1 MPGFKPKTPIK
12 KVPDDLA
19 EPVKSSKINGA
30 TSAQK
35 FVGMFASVT
44 PVVSVPSKPVRKTK
58 PKVVAEEKKEE
69 KTILEEEEG
78 DVEPVEEKKPDTIT
92 SEDLLE
98 IKGLIEQEKE
108 GLDSDGADTF
118 YEPVPTAYI
127 PSTSRGFS
135 GFINKTYS
143 SFILDPK
150 NPPPP
155 GQEKYP
161 YQRFIREYMRTD
173 SPYRGILTYHG
184 LGSGKTCTAIAAVEA
199 IYSRGKKKIIVMT
212 PFSLRKNFL
221 KEISQCGFRHF
232 RLKNFW
238 TSMPV
243 DDADARLFATSVL
256 NIPESHLKTAR
267 SIWIPDFRE
276 DTPNYNS
283 LTADE
288 QTEIRKQILS
298 ILIWDPKKNPTGLIR
313 FINYNGIS
321 AKKLKEIACKPGG
334 ADFFNDSVIVIDEIH
349 NVVRLMQGTIDP
361 YLLSLPGT
369 KRIIAKE
376 EVTFESWKPS
386 LCANPGKNY
395 MRGYLFYRLLLDAKN
410 SKIIGLSGTPI
421 INFPEEL
428 GILMNILHG
437 YIPTLEFNIQEMG
450 DVTQKALNDLF
461 RKNLYVDFISVGA
474 DVTKGGLKVILTL
487 MPYGVRKTTE
497 LVGVERIDSE
507 ESVPSV
513 DEIIGVIKE
522 ELTGSKLTLSG
533 EITLKAL
540 PLLPP
545 FGDEFRKHFIKG
557 DSINNKIVLVKR
569 LTGLIS
575 YYKGSRADLMPRIK
589 SDVIVSVPMSTFS
602 QKGYVAAR
610 NEEISKEKTKK
621 GASAGP
627 GGAWAEVYE
636 VGTGAQTSN
645 YKMASRQ
652 ACNFVFP
659 SDVIRPK
666 PRNKRDSRSEAD
678 SGNKLADII
687 DRDIDTKKDEEFPEM
702 DEAEEDADVGA
713 AAEEDEAIKD
723 ELVEEPPPLE
733 GGGDG
738 HEERP
743 AQEPVASSNPVAPPN
758 PGPAPPE
765 PGPEP
770 VREGGIANLTRSF
783 EDETALGEKIDAW
796 KEADLAYKAWVEKDA
811 LYKAWVAKNP
821 PAAAVVPV
829 EKKKFVFKKPAP
841 GELEAAMKAKAEAQ
855 KGECKSGV
863 DEPYKDATIRAKE
876 CLATIGKYSLK
887 LGGESGLET
896 HSPKFA
902 KMLENIAATPG
913 SSLVYSQF
921 LDMEGI
927 GIFRLAMNANGYAPI
942 EVVVGASGPA
952 FTKATKESLV
962 KGPAGQP
969 RYMTFSGGE
978 DEDIRRLYLDIFN
991 ANFNDLPEGI
1001 KSVLQTNG
1009 FINNHK
1015 GEIARVFCITS
1026 AGAEGL
1032 SLKCVRAVH
1041 IMEPYWNDVRL
1052 KQVKGRA
1059 IRIGS
1064 HLELP
1069 EADRDVTI
1077 YTYLTSFS
1085 QEAQVEKA
1093 GDKRIDETIRQS
1105 DAIDYESAKEL
1116 NDKLNLQ
1123 LKLTDAAGNKISQYV
1138 FTTDERIYIIAE
1150 KKKTITN
1157 ALENIMKSS
1166 AVDCKLFSK
1175 ENMDGTYNC
1184 LSLDGAVGDFMYNP
1198 DIDIDIRES
1207 ASKFAEEKVAP
1218 ARPAAPKAPVDYIRK
1233 KLGKAADAPIYRL
1246 KKVLTDGVVTSFNL
1260 YEDKDNGELVGTAG
1274 AKDGNPGPPIK
1285 FLNKQV

>member
-1 MPGFKPKTPIK
+1 MPGFKPKIGIK
-12 KVPDDLA
+12 KVPVELA
-19 EPVKSSKINGA
+19 EPVKSSEIDA
-30 TSAQK
+30 TKSAK
-35 FVGMFASVT
+35 DFVAMFASRA
-44 PVVSVPSKPVRKTK
+44 PEIVRAAPKKKRVKKVADVDLELADRIKTNTNQADK
-58 PKVVAEEKKEE
+58 KAEKEE
-69 KTILEEEEG
+69 TAGLNEKGILDDVKLEEETIS
-78 DVEPVEEKKPDTIT
+78 KAIT

-98 IKGLIEQEKE
+98 IKSLIEHEEE
-108 GLDSDGADTF
+108 GVNSNGADTF
-118 YEPVPTAYI
+118 YEPVPKAYI

-135 GFINKTYS
+135 EFIKETYK
-143 SFILDPK
+143 SFILDPSK
-150 NPPPP
+150 PPVP

-161 YQRFIREYMRTD
+161 YQRFIREYMRNE

-184 LGSGKTCTAIAAVEA
+184 LGSGKTCTAIAAAEA

-221 KEISQCGFRHF
+221 KEVSQCGFRHF

-243 DDADARLFATSVL
+243 DDPEARLFATSVL
-256 NIPESHLKTAR
+256 NIPETHLRTAT
-267 SIWIPDFRE
+267 SIWIPDFRQE
-276 DTPNYNS
+276 KPNYND

-288 QTEIRKQILS
+288 QTEIRRQILS
-298 ILIWDPKKNPTGLIR
+298 ILVWDAKKNPTGLIR

-321 AKKLKEIACKPGG
+321 AKKLKEIACKPDG

-361 YLLSLPGT
+361 YLLNLPGS

-376 EVTFESWKPS
+376 DVTIDSWIPS

-437 YIPTLEFNIQEMG
+437 YIPTLEFIIQEVG
-450 DVTQKALNDLF
+450 DISKKGLYDLF
-461 RKNLYVDFISVGA
+461 RKNLYVDFISIDS
-474 DVTKGGLKVILTL
+474 DVTRGGLKVVLTL

-497 LVGVERIDSE
+497 LVGVERI
-507 ESVPSV
+507 ESDEPILSLN
-513 DEIIGVIKE
+513 EIIDIIKND
-522 ELTGSKLTLSG
+522 LISAKFTLNG
-533 EITLKAL
+533 EILRRAL

-545 FGDEFRKHFIKG
+545 FGEEFRKNFIKG
-557 DSINNKIVLVKR
+557 DAINNKIVLVKR

-589 SDVIVSVPMSTFS
+589 SDIVVRVPMSTFS
-602 QKGYVAAR
+602 QKGYVTAR

-621 GASAGP
+621 GAAAGP

-636 VGTGAQTSN
+636 IGTGSQTSN

-666 PRNKRDSRSEAD
+666 PKFAKEAKAEAD
-678 SGNKLADII
+678 SGNKLADIVDAEI
-687 DRDIDTKKDEEFPEM
+687 NTKKDDDFPEM
-702 DEAEEDADVGA
+702 DEADEDDDAQAVAD
-713 AAEEDEAIKD
+713 EDEAIRNEIVEGPPPISAALIGGGED
-723 ELVEEPPPLE
+723 SGEPTTQPTNTIAEAVEPVEEPTTQPTTTI
-733 GGGDG
+733 
-738 HEERP
+738 
-743 AQEPVASSNPVAPPN
+743 VAP
-758 PGPAPPE
+758 
-765 PGPEP
+765 
-770 VREGGIANLTRSF
+770 VKKRF
-783 EDETALGEKIDAW
+783 E
-796 KEADLAYKAWVEKDA
+796 
-811 LYKAWVAKNP
+811 
-821 PAAAVVPV
+821 
-829 EKKKFVFKKPAP
+829 FKKTSP
-841 GELEAAMKAKAEAQ
+841 GELEAAMKAKALAQ
-855 KGECKSGV
+855 KADCKAGV
-863 DEPYKDATIRAKE
+863 NEPYTEATARAKE
-876 CLATIGKYSLK
+876 CLATTAKYSLK
-887 LGGESGLET
+887 LGGENGLET
-896 HSPKFA
+896 HSPKYA
-902 KMLENIAATPG
+902 KMLENIAAGAG

-942 EVVVGASGPA
+942 EIIVGPSGPM
-952 FTKATKESLV
+952 FTKATIESLV
-962 KGPAGQP
+962 KGPSGQP

-978 DEDIRRLYLDIFN
+978 DEDVRRLYLDIFN

-1009 FINNHK
+1009 FVNNHK

-1059 IRIGS
+1059 IRINS
-1064 HLELP
+1064 HIELP
-1069 EADRDVTI
+1069 EAERDVSI
-1077 YTYLTSFS
+1077 FTYLTCFS

-1116 NDKLNLQ
+1116 NDKLNLNFT
-1123 LKLTDAAGNKISQYV
+1123 LTDANGNKMPQYV
-1138 FTTDERIYIIAE
+1138 FTTDEKIYVIAE

-1175 ENMDGTYNC
+1175 ENKDGTFNC
-1184 LSLDGAVGDFMYNP
+1184 LSLEGAVGDFMYHP

-1207 ASKFAEEKVAP
+1207 ASKFAEQAAVVAP
-1218 ARPAAPKAPVDYIRK
+1218 SLAASKVVSKAPVDYIRK
-1233 KLGKAADAPIYRL
+1233 KLGKAVDAPIYRL
-1246 KKVLTDGVVTSFNL
+1246 KKVIEDGVLVRFDI
-1260 YEDKDNGELVGTAG
+1260 YEDKDGGELVGTAG
-1274 AKDGNPGPPIK
+1274 VKDNNPGAPIK
-1285 FLNKQV
+1285 ITKKV

>member
-1 MPGFKPKTPIK
+1 MPGFKPAKKPIAK
-12 KVPDDLA
+12 APVELLG
-19 EPVKSSKINGA
+19 PVKSSEIEAA
-30 TSAQK
+30 TSTGK
-35 FVGMFASVT
+35 IRGMFESAT
-44 PVVSVPSKPVRKTK
+44 PVVIVSKRLTK
-58 PKVVAEEKKEE
+58 KDRLDKANKISKLAKLAKEE
-69 KTILEEEEG
+69 ELEEREEG
-78 DVEPVEEKKPDTIT
+78 EEADELKQHIDVVKKPLKEKID

-98 IKGLIEQEKE
+98 LKSLIEMETN
-108 GLDSDGADTF
+108 GLDADGDDKF
-118 YEPVPTAYI
+118 YEPIPKAYI

-135 GFINKTYS
+135 EFIKETYK
-143 SFILDPK
+143 SFILDPSK
-150 NPPPP
+150 PPLP
-155 GQEKYP
+155 GEEKYP
-161 YQRFIREYMRTD
+161 YQRFIREYMRND

-184 LGSGKTCTAIAAVEA
+184 LGSGKTCTAIAAAEA

-221 KEISQCGFRHF
+221 KEVSQCGFRHF

-243 DDADARLFATSVL
+243 GDADARLFATSVL
-256 NIPESHLKTAR
+256 NIPELHLKSAK
-267 SIWIPDFRE
+267 SIWIPDFRQVK
-276 DTPNYNS
+276 PNYNELS
-283 LTADE
+283 ADE

-298 ILIWDPKKNPTGLIR
+298 ILVWDAKKNPTGLIR

-321 AKKLKEIACKPGG
+321 AKKLKEIACKAGG

-361 YLLSLPGT
+361 YLLGLPGA

-376 EVTFESWKPS
+376 EVTVETWKPS

-421 INFPEEL
+421 INFPEEV

-437 YIPTLEFNIQEMG
+437 YIPTLEFILQDVG
-450 DVTQKALNDLF
+450 DAAQKAIKAVF
-461 RKNLYVDFISVGA
+461 MKNLYIDFVSVVNDATGRGSK
-474 DVTKGGLKVILTL
+474 VTLTL
-487 MPYGVRKTTE
+487 MPHGVRKTDE
-497 LVGVERIDSE
+497 LVGVERIDPE

-513 DEIIGVIKE
+513 DEIIDAIKE
-522 ELTGSKLTLSG
+522 DLLAAKFTLSG
-533 EITLKAL
+533 EITVKAL

-545 FGDEFRKHFIKG
+545 FGEEFRKDFLKG
-557 DSINNKIVLVKR
+557 DEINNNIVLIKR

-589 SDVIVSVPMSTFS
+589 SDVVVRVPMSIFS

-621 GASAGP
+621 GAAAGP

-636 VGTGAQTSN
+636 IGTGAQTSN

-666 PRNKRDSRSEAD
+666 PKNLRESRAEAD

-687 DRDIDTKKDEEFPEM
+687 EREIDIKKEEDFPEM
-702 DEAEEDADVGA
+702 DEDGEEDDDAGAVAD
-713 AAEEDEAIKD
+713 EDEAIRQ
-723 ELVEEPPPLE
+723 ELVEGPPPVE
-733 GGGDG
+733 GQVGGAD
-738 HEERP
+738 EDNAIVEPTAQAPDVAADAIP
-743 AQEPVASSNPVAPPN
+743 AVPAVAAVAAVEPV
-758 PGPAPPE
+758 
-765 PGPEP
+765 
-770 VREGGIANLTRSF
+770 
-783 EDETALGEKIDAW
+783 
-796 KEADLAYKAWVEKDA
+796 
-811 LYKAWVAKNP
+811 
-821 PAAAVVPV
+821 
-829 EKKKFVFKKPAP
+829 KKKFIFKKAQPSA
-841 GELEAAMKAKAEAQ
+841 GELEAAMKTKALAQ
-855 KGECKSGV
+855 KAECKSGV
-863 DEPYKDATIRAKE
+863 NEPYRDATVRAKE

-887 LGGESGLET
+887 LGGENGLET

-902 KMLENIAATPG
+902 KMLENIHAAPG

-942 EVVVGASGPA
+942 EIAVGPA
-952 FTKATKESLV
+952 GPEFTKDTKMSLS
-962 KGPAGQP
+962 KGPAGQS

-1069 EADRDVTI
+1069 ESERDVTI
-1077 YTYLTSFS
+1077 YTYLSCFS

-1105 DAIDYESAKEL
+1105 DAIDRESAL
-1116 NDKLNLQ
+1116 KLNLPIP
-1123 LKLTDAAGNKISQYV
+1123 KLAAQYV
-1138 FTTDERIYIIAE
+1138 FTTDERIYEIAE
-1150 KKKTITN
+1150 RKKTITN
-1157 ALENIMKSS
+1157 ALENVMKSS
-1166 AVDCKLFSK
+1166 AVDCELFSK
-1175 ENMDGTYNC
+1175 ENKDGTFQC
-1184 LSLDGAVGDFMYNP
+1184 LSLKGAVGDFMYHP
-1198 DIDIDIRES
+1198 DINIDIRES
-1207 ASKFAEEKVAP
+1207 ASQFAVSAKPVAKAPLAKAP
-1218 ARPAAPKAPVDYIRK
+1218 APKDYIRK
-1233 KLGKAADAPIYRL
+1233 KLGKADDAPIYRL
-1246 KKVLTDGVVTSFNL
+1246 KKVLEDGALVRFDI
-1260 YEDKDNGELVGTAG
+1260 YEDVDGGKLVGTAG
-1274 AKDGNPGPPIK
+1274 VKGDNPGPPIK
-1285 FLNKQV
+1285 MDKTV